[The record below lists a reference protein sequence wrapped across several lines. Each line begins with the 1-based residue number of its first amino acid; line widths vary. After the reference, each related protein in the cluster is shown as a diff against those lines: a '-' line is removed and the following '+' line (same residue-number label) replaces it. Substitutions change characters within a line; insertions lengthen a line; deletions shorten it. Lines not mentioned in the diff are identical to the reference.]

1 MNKINFLNKFSSKE
15 NLNHCQLAQANPNPA
30 PQQAQTQARAR
41 LGQFVEQA
49 AVATCVRVWCFV
61 NSCSRDWIVSS
72 CSRDWILI
80 LELASATFLECVL
93 RFRRTLN

>member
-15 NLNHCQLAQANPNPA
+15 NLNHCQLAQANPTPA

-49 AVATCVRVWCFV
+49 AVATCVRACVVFCEPMLSRLDCFV
-61 NSCSRDWIVSS
+61 VLSRLDF
-72 CSRDWILI
+72 D
-80 LELASATFLECVL
+80 T
-93 RFRRTLN
+93 